1 MLYCC
6 NVSFYAIPWQRE
18 RKQVGFPPRPSTRC
32 ARAVFQ
38 PLAHGL
44 TQEPGEGRI
53 NKGRGLVTRTKTEG
67 NLNLDLDGGEQT
79 SQKGGEETREKRERE
94 REREYSPWV
103 YESVVLHIDSLLQR
117 GPSSRKE
124 TQTKRAK
131 KPPCLVRRLWRN
143 AHCPILK
150 ERERRKMINENDK

>member
-67 NLNLDLDGGEQT
+67 NLNLDGGEQT
-79 SQKGGEETREKRERE
+79 SQKGGEETREKREE
-94 REREYSPWV
+94 RER
-103 YESVVLHIDSLLQR
+103 VLTLGI
-117 GPSSRKE
+117 
-124 TQTKRAK
+124 
-131 KPPCLVRRLWRN
+131 
-143 AHCPILK
+143 
-150 ERERRKMINENDK
+150 RERRTPYRFSASTRPVLTQRNANEKSEETSLPRAAPLAKRSLPNPKRERASENDK

>member
-44 TQEPGEGRI
+44 TQEPGVGRI
-53 NKGRGLVTRTKTEG
+53 TKGRGLVTRTKTEG
-67 NLNLDLDGGEQT
+67 NLNLGWRRRRTNE
-79 SQKGGEETREKRERE
+79 SKGGGGGRNKREERE
-94 REREYSPWV
+94 R
-103 YESVVLHIDSLLQR
+103 VLTLGI
-117 GPSSRKE
+117 
-124 TQTKRAK
+124 
-131 KPPCLVRRLWRN
+131 
-143 AHCPILK
+143 
-150 ERERRKMINENDK
+150 RERRTPYRFSASTRPVPTQRDANEKSGKTSLPLAPLAKRSLAQS

>member
-94 REREYSPWV
+94 RER
-103 YESVVLHIDSLLQR
+103 VLTLGI
-117 GPSSRKE
+117 
-124 TQTKRAK
+124 
-131 KPPCLVRRLWRN
+131 
-143 AHCPILK
+143 
-150 ERERRKMINENDK
+150 RERRTPYRFSASTRPVLTQRDANEKSEETSLPRAAPLAKRSLPNPKRERASENDK

>member
-67 NLNLDLDGGEQT
+67 NLNLDGGEQT
-79 SQKGGEETREKRERE
+79 SQKGGEETREKREERE
-94 REREYSPWV
+94 REREESTHPGYTRASYSISILCFNAARP
-103 YESVVLHIDSLLQR
+103 HAKR
-117 GPSSRKE
+117 RKRKE
-124 TQTKRAK
+124 
-131 KPPCLVRRLWRN
+131 RRNLL
-143 AHCPILK
+143 ASCGASGETLTAQS
-150 ERERRKMINENDK
+150 